1 MKRYGQYGRKPS
13 WIVHMRT
20 PLPHPRLPVPGEAL
34 RVTFDDVTSSE
45 KAPLRRILRNF
56 RLLMRAHKGT
66 PFGVTWH
73 SVTSGSHGT
82 CTTVLLYYYSIKKKR
97 AGNRRKRRETLIS
110 GDVTSGHVTFCDVTF
125 GYVTSGQA
133 CAMVRSSGFFANMT
147 LFVPIY
153 YSYPSMD
160 KYNHQKTYPSMDKYN
175 NQNTYQL
182 YMGRDKV
189 IFAEDL
195 EDLTIVHAWPEVTW
209 PEAALTEDVIE
220 GDSLGCAHTQPQ
232 VAQYPP

>member
-82 CTTVLLYYYSIKKKR
+82 CTTVLLYYYSIKKKTR
-97 AGNRRKRRETLIS
+97 WKSNKKAGNPYFRWRHFRS
-110 GDVTSGHVTFCDVTF
+110 CDF
-125 GYVTSGQA
+125 LWRHFRL
-133 CAMVRSSGFFANMT
+133 CDFRSSMRNGQI
-147 LFVPIY
+147 LWILRKYDFVRTHILLIPI
-153 YSYPSMD
+153 
-160 KYNHQKTYPSMDKYN
+160 H
-175 NQNTYQL
+175 
-182 YMGRDKV
+182 G
-189 IFAEDL
+189 
-195 EDLTIVHAWPEVTW
+195 
-209 PEAALTEDVIE
+209 
-220 GDSLGCAHTQPQ
+220 
-232 VAQYPP
+232 